1 MVALLLLVA
10 GLALPY
16 DREGNFS
23 IRFEPM
29 AILQTGAPIPFH
41 IKVEDAR
48 HQPVNDAKVTMQIET
63 SDHKQVEKFK
73 AVSIGEGVY
82 TAKPVFSDAG
92 EWLVLVSVH
101 RDDQVSARTITFE
114 VANPQN

>member
-1 MVALLLLVA
+1 MVALLLLLA
-10 GLALPY
+10 GLAMPY

-48 HQPVNDAKVTMQIET
+48 HQPVSDAKVTLQIET
-63 SDHKQVEKFK
+63 TDHKQVEKFR
-73 AVSIGEGVY
+73 ATSIGEGVY
-82 TAKPVFSDAG
+82 SAKPIFSEAV
-92 EWLVLVSVH
+92 EWEVLVEVH
-101 RDDQVSARTITFE
+101 RDDQVGARTINF
-114 VANPQN
+114 VVSRPQN